1 MPNAQS
7 RTAPL
12 RTTAFPGGFV
22 WGSATS
28 SFQIEGA
35 WNEDGK
41 GESNWDRFCHTPGRI
56 QDGDTGDV
64 ACDHYHRW
72 AEDLDLL
79 KEMGLGAYRFSIS
92 WPRIQPTGRGPA
104 LEKGL
109 SFYDRLVDGCLE
121 RGIEPCVTLFHWDLP
136 QALEDKGGWRERDT
150 GKAMGDLAEILG
162 RKLGD
167 RVRRWMPINEGPCI
181 ADNAYGRGSFAP
193 GLKES
198 VQVVRQC
205 RHTVLLAHAHA
216 SRALRDTLG
225 RGKVEVGFVHNPWP
239 TLPATDDPADVALAR
254 GTFLRNAAWWLDPL
268 WKGRYPEAE
277 WADLGADVPVVLPG
291 ELELMGDKPDFLGLN
306 LYFAERISASQNDGK
321 SWKRPEAALTDFG
334 WTVEPDILY
343 WVPRWCQEEWNPAY
357 QMITENGC
365 AWETGGLDD
374 SWRTAFYR
382 EHLRSLAQAAADG
395 VRMKGYFAWSLLD
408 NFEWTS
414 GYSKRF
420 GLVHVDFATQ
430 KRTPKA
436 SSRWYGNLARTNR
449 IADVGAGPEIP

>member
-1 MPNAQS
+1 MNFAQA
-7 RTAPL
+7 RTSNP
-12 RTTAFPGGFV
+12 RTDAFPAGFV
-22 WGSATS
+22 WGTATS

-41 GESNWDRFCHTPGRI
+41 GESNWDRFCHTPGKI

-72 AEDLDLL
+72 AEDLDIIRDL
-79 KEMGLGAYRFSIS
+79 GLGAYRFSVS

-109 SFYDRLVDGCLE
+109 DFYERIVDGCLE
-121 RGIEPCVTLFHWDLP
+121 RGIEPCITLFHWDLP
-136 QALEDKGGWRERDT
+136 QALEDNGGWRNRDT
-150 GKAMGDLAEILG
+150 GKAMGDLAAHLAG
-162 RKLGD
+162 RLGD

-181 ADNAYGRGSFAP
+181 ADHGYGKGSFAP

-216 SRALRDTLG
+216 SRALRDILG
-225 RGKVEVGFVHNPWP
+225 RDKVEIGFVHNPWP
-239 TLPATDDPADVALAR
+239 TLPATSDPADVALAKSI
-254 GTFLRNAAWWLDPL
+254 FLRNAAWWLDPL

-277 WADLGADVPVVLPG
+277 WNELGSDVPEVLEG
-291 ELELMGDKPDFLGLN
+291 ELDLIGDKPDFLGLN
-306 LYFAERISASQNDGK
+306 LYFSDRVSPSQNEGK
-321 SWKRPEAALTDFG
+321 PWRRTESVLTDFG

-343 WVPRWCQEEWNPAY
+343 WIPKWCQEEWNPGY
-357 QMITENGC
+357 SMITENGC
-365 AWETGGLDD
+365 AWEAGGLDD
-374 SWRTAFYR
+374 SWRVAFYR
-382 EHLRSLAQAAADG
+382 ENLRSLAQSVAEGAR
-395 VRMKGYFAWSLLD
+395 VTGYFAWSLLD
-408 NFEWTS
+408 NFEWSS

-430 KRTPKA
+430 KRTLKA
-436 SSRWYGNLARTNR
+436 SADWYSRTVRENR
-449 IADVGAGPEIP
+449 IVDVGAGPDIP